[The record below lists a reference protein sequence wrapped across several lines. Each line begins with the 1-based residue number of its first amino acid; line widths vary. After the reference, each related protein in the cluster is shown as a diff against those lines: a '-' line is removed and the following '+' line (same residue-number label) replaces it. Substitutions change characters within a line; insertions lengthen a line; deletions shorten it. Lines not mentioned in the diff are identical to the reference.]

1 MHCFGVANHSPDQA
15 VAFLT
20 AKKII
25 TDMSDLAIVQA
36 GTLLKADKKPARS
49 ILFILSISDFYRNIE
64 VLNSARYTDAQVFV
78 FASPLRIRELSNVVA
93 LDFEVNPAT
102 VGLGFLLKKEIDL
115 AIYRT
120 ALKRKETEDIAK
132 KTTEYLTTLTD
143 NVKRGSLLNPLMT
156 FLYTLPSSTHQTPVK
171 EAVAIYLFKG
181 QSFAKLEEKLDA
193 IKGVVITKRIRDKL
207 KEILKSEIGEN
218 YKAAFKAYREVK
230 EGGKTPAISA
240 ICKKFGTSDYEMKY
254 LKSVVEASAATK
266 PLRGKT
272 IASSAARA
280 ANSASASV
288 AA

>member
-25 TDMSDLAIVQA
+25 TDMSELAIVQS
-36 GTLLKADKKPARS
+36 GTLLKENKKPART
-49 ILFILSISDFYRNIE
+49 ILFILNIADFYRNLA
-64 VLNSARYTDAQVFV
+64 VLNSDRYSEAQIFV
-78 FASPLRIRELSNVVA
+78 FASPLRIRELANVVA
-93 LDFEVNPAT
+93 LDFEVNPAAA
-102 VGLGFLLKKEIDL
+102 GMGFLLKKEIDL
-115 AIYRT
+115 PTYRAAI
-120 ALKRKETEDIAK
+120 KRKEIDTISRKA
-132 KTTEYLTTLTD
+132 TEYLTTLTD

-171 EAVAIYLFKG
+171 EAVALYLYKG
-181 QSFAKLEEKLDA
+181 QTFSKLEEKLDA
-193 IKGVVITKRIRDKL
+193 IQGVVITKRIRDKL

-218 YKAAFKAYREVK
+218 YKAAFKAFRETK
-230 EGGKTPAISA
+230 DTGKTPAISA

-254 LKSVVEASAATK
+254 LKSVVEASQATK

-280 ANSASASV
+280 A
-288 AA
+288 AATATAAA